1 MTILF
6 CSESEPAEPWR
17 LACAR
22 AFPLMAFR
30 VWPDS
35 GPAEGIRYALAW
47 RQPAGS
53 LAGLPNLRAILVLGA
68 GVDGVLNDPEL
79 PANVPVVRL
88 VGAGLPGPMAQYALY
103 AVLHFHRRMAN
114 YFAQQR
120 EALWQPRAELP
131 ARLWRVGVMGLG
143 VIGAHVAQRIASLG
157 YPVAGWSRTGAA
169 VEGIDVYAGA
179 AGFPPF
185 LARTQV
191 LVNVL
196 PLTRET
202 RGILDAS
209 AFGAMPR
216 GGYVVNIG
224 RGAHVVDQDLIAAL
238 DSGQLAG
245 AMLDVFEQEPLPAG
259 HAFWRHPAII
269 VTPHVA
275 APTLAAQAESQIVD
289 NIRRMERGEVPLGLV
304 DRNRGY

>member
-1 MTILF
+1 VTILF
-6 CSESEPAEPWR
+6 CSKSEPAEPWR

-22 AFPLMAFR
+22 AFPLMTFR

-35 GPAEGIRYALAW
+35 GPAESVRYALAW
-47 RQPAGS
+47 KQPAGS

-79 PANVPVVRL
+79 PANVPVMRL

-103 AVLHFHRRMAN
+103 AVLHFHRRMAD
-114 YFAQQR
+114 YCAQQR
-120 EALWQPRAELP
+120 AALWQPRSELP
-131 ARLWRVGVMGLG
+131 TGLWRVGIMGLG

-169 VEGIDVYAGA
+169 VQGIDVYAGA
-179 AGFPPF
+179 AGFGPF
-185 LARTQV
+185 MARAQV

-202 RGILDAS
+202 RGILDAR
-209 AFGAMPR
+209 AFGLMPR
-216 GGYVVNIG
+216 GSYVVNIG
-224 RGAHVVDQDLIAAL
+224 RGAHVIEQDLIAAL
-238 DSGQLAG
+238 DSGHLAG
-245 AMLDVFEQEPLPAG
+245 AMLDVFDQEPLPAD
-259 HAFWRHPAII
+259 HPFWRHRGII

-275 APTLAAQAESQIVD
+275 APTLAAEAESQIVD
-289 NIRRMERGEVPLGLV
+289 NIRRMERGEAPLGAV